1 MNVNSIFKHALLEM
15 DEDPADISDYDEKF
29 KMYLNMGYQLIVRK
43 YYKPRET
50 VVVRTDKEGYLNLYG
65 YNVEEIVAM
74 QTVDGRPV
82 TYEVHPDGRNEYQ
95 TSARGQKVAVV
106 YVTSYPPLVDELD
119 EPNLPEHVHY
129 ALVNYICYKHLSSGN
144 LAKQSRAQYYLQSF
158 YEAMGMLKPTGSGSV
173 KTYTNFYAATE

>member
-1 MNVNSIFKHALLEM
+1 MLEM
-15 DEDPADISDYDEKF
+15 DEDPADICDYDEKF
-29 KMYLNMGYQLIVRK
+29 RMYLNMGYQLILRK

-50 VVVRTDKEGYLNLYG
+50 VIVCTDKEGRLNLIG
-65 YNVEEIVAM
+65 YDVEEIVTM

-95 TSARGQKVAVV
+95 TSVYGQQVAIV
-106 YVTSYPPLVDELD
+106 YVTNYPPLVNELD
-119 EPNLPEHVHY
+119 EPRLPEHVHY

-158 YEAMGMLKPTGSGSV
+158 YEAMGMLKPAGTGSV
-173 KTYTNFYAATE
+173 KTYMNFYAATD